1 MPGVSEDIQ
10 NVFERNK
17 QGENNVINQHE
28 NNRTVEP
35 NYPHVEA
42 PPGAGLISD
51 SLVQIIWRSRW
62 VVLLATVAALG
73 AAFVYITKAT
83 PVYTSTSRIYVEQS
97 GPKILTEAEGIM
109 TQSKNYLYTQAEL
122 LRSTTILSSALK
134 TADIRRMKIFYS
146 VDNPIAYLKKKGLD
160 ISVGKKD
167 DIINISSDSPSP
179 VEAAQL
185 VNAVV
190 NSYITD
196 HENRKRSTTVEVLRI
211 LQTGKI
217 ERDKELVQKL
227 KAMMD
232 FKKENVALAFE
243 SRQGNIVIERLARL
257 SSVLTE
263 AQLATIESKFTYE
276 STKEMVSEPAKLKQ
290 FMEAQRAKGIYIATG
305 SEKVAL
311 KSKLNQLELRLAD
324 RLRQVKSG
332 HPAVTALEIEIAHLK
347 AQISELDAEFAKAQL
362 AVAEQQYLAA
372 KEKENQ
378 IAKYYEDQRQQAID
392 LNEQLAEYT
401 ILQSDWEQTKKLCD
415 IIDDRIKEINV
426 TEDVGAL
433 NISILEVARPADKP
447 SKPQKSRIMAIALVM
462 GLMLGGGL
470 ALLRDWMDQKLHS
483 AEEISA
489 ILGVPVLGVVPSMS
503 KRQSVSA
510 RGQKV
515 HRDSH
520 SSWAEAYRTIRTAVF
535 FGAPKGEAKT
545 ILITSPSASDGKTT
559 LVSNLAIA
567 MAQAG
572 QKTLILDADFR
583 KPMQHK
589 IFETNH
595 QDKGLSTVLAGTTT
609 LEEAIQLTEVKGLE
623 LLTCGHEVPNPS
635 EILNS
640 ESFAKLLELLSN
652 KYDRVIIDSPPVMP
666 VTDAQILA
674 AICNIT
680 LLVLRA
686 EKSTR
691 KTSQQARD
699 GLMSVGAHILGAVVN
714 DVSKKSHYSYYSG
727 YGYYGYYGYGRR
739 KKKKAGDRKPVV
751 VVEGAD
757 SYASSND

>member
-1 MPGVSEDIQ
+1 M
-10 NVFERNK
+10 
-17 QGENNVINQHE
+17 INQHE

-35 NYPHVEA
+35 NYSHVEM
-42 PPGAGLISD
+42 PPGAGLMSD
-51 SLVQIIWRSRW
+51 SLMQIIWRSRW
-62 VVLLATVAALG
+62 IVLLTTVAALG

-122 LRSTTILSSALK
+122 LRSTPILSSALEK
-134 TADIRRMKIFYS
+134 AGVKQMKIFYS

-190 NSYITD
+190 DSYITD
-196 HENRKRSTTVEVLRI
+196 HADRKRDTAGDVLKI
-211 LQTGKI
+211 LQKGKI
-217 ERDKELVQKL
+217 ERDKELIQKL

-332 HPAVTALEIEIAHLK
+332 HPAVTALEIEIAHIK
-347 AQISELDAEFAKAQL
+347 AQIAELDAEFAKAQL

-415 IIDDRIKEINV
+415 ILDDRIKEINV

-447 SKPQKSRIMAIALVM
+447 SKPQKARYMSIALAL

-503 KRQSVSA
+503 KRQSVAA

-545 ILITSPSASDGKTT
+545 ILITSPAAADGKTT

-609 LEEAIQLTEVKGLE
+609 LEEAIQLTEVRGLE

-652 KYDRVIIDSPPVMP
+652 RYDRVIIDSPPVMP

-739 KKKKAGDRKPVV
+739 KKEKAGDRKPVV
-751 VVEGAD
+751 VIEGPD
-757 SYASSND
+757 SFVGSND

>member
-1 MPGVSEDIQ
+1 MSEDIQ

-35 NYPHVEA
+35 NYSHVEM
-42 PPGAGLISD
+42 PPGAGLMSD
-51 SLVQIIWRSRW
+51 SLMQIIWRSRW
-62 VVLLATVAALG
+62 VVLLTTVAALG

-122 LRSTTILSSALK
+122 LRSTPILSSALK
-134 TADIRRMKIFYS
+134 TAGIRRMKIFYRI
-146 VDNPIAYLKKKGLD
+146 DNPIAYLKRKGLD

-190 NSYITD
+190 DSYITD
-196 HENRKRSTTVEVLRI
+196 HADRKRDTAGDVLKI
-211 LQTGKI
+211 LQKVKV

-227 KAMMD
+227 KTMMD

-243 SRQGNIVIERLARL
+243 SRQGNIVIERLAKL

-263 AQLATIESKFTYE
+263 AQLATIESRFTYE
-276 STKEMVSEPAKLKQ
+276 STKEMVSDPARLKQ

-332 HPAVTALEIEIAHLK
+332 HPAVTALEIEIAHIK
-347 AQISELDAEFAKAQL
+347 AQIAELDAEFANAQL

-415 IIDDRIKEINV
+415 ILDDRIKEINV

-447 SKPQKSRIMAIALVM
+447 SKPQKARYMSIALAL

-503 KRQSVSA
+503 KRQSVAA

-545 ILITSPSASDGKTT
+545 ILITSPAAADGKTT

-583 KPMQHK
+583 KPMQHE
-589 IFETNH
+589 IFEVNH

-609 LEEAIQLTEVKGLE
+609 LEEAIQLTEVRGLE

-652 KYDRVIIDSPPVMP
+652 RYDRVIIDSPPVMP

-751 VVEGAD
+751 VIEGPD
-757 SYASSND
+757 SFVGSND